1 MLPIVNVDAKMTSK
15 MLDALTLLET
25 SCAMKGINEV
35 DSNDVKDFLAKNAN
49 KNLVNSFK
57 EEYLYKA

>member
-1 MLPIVNVDAKMTSK
+1 

-25 SCAMKGINEV
+25 SCAMSGINEV
-35 DSNDVKDFLAKNAN
+35 DSNYVKDFLTKNAN
-49 KNLVNSFK
+49 KNLVDSFK